1 MSHKRDQVNFYPS
14 LVFTRLFGK
23 PPELSPKPINFDKEP
38 STSIDNDQNKKLQDT
53 NNLIPDIG
61 YIDDLALRCTPRI
74 RTKLDKAIEYERQ
87 AQTIKSN
94 SITGSFK

>member
-1 MSHKRDQVNFYPS
+1 MKHEGYQVNLDPN
-14 LVFTRLFGK
+14 LVLTRLFRKNIG
-23 PPELSPKPINFDKEP
+23 LTPKPINFDKEP